1 MPPCECLHVIK
12 NILFLGV
19 LLHWVKELLS
29 SYLSG
34 RTCLSRINMKNPT
47 YLFFFFPIQTYTLC
61 IQNKWQAYLYWFTIL
76 SRLTSLISFGCILQT
91 AEKSPLARAV
101 SLLKCSVLTA
111 IGQAFMATAGRLKAV
126 KNHSALYHHLCKGY
140 LLICHKYLSYFKIRE
155 NISLYFSL
163 FLNEKLPI
171 ALAFAG

>member
-1 MPPCECLHVIK
+1 MLSRTYC
-12 NILFLGV
+12 FLGFYYIEWKNYF
-19 LLHWVKELLS
+19 LHTYQAGLVYQELIWKIQH
-29 SYLSG
+29 
-34 RTCLSRINMKNPT
+34 TF
-47 YLFFFFPIQTYTLC
+47 FFFFPIQTYTLC
-61 IQNKWQAYLYWFTIL
+61 IQNKWQPYLYWFTVL

-155 NISLYFSL
+155 NISLYFSF